1 MLAYRSYKPS
11 LRDQLKNQSKVAG
24 NHPIKPVKENLSEPE
39 ILIDRLEDREKKPEK
54 NARIDN
60 QHAKRT
66 VS

>member
-1 MLAYRSYKPS
+1 MT
-11 LRDQLKNQSKVAG
+11 G
-24 NHPIKPVKENLSEPE
+24 NHPIKPVKENLSELE